1 MRIKNNT
8 LLLIM
13 ILISTLIMGI
23 GYASVNSITGE
34 ITGTVI
40 AESQTGVFITDV
52 IYASDVDAN
61 SKTSEI
67 QNYLGTMM
75 KSRIELSNS
84 NSSSEI
90 TYKVIIYNNSNCEY
104 GFEGVIYGDEFY
116 DNKNITFSITGITK
130 GDIIKPKE
138 EKKITITF
146 KYKDGKISENNILN
160 SYLNFKFT
168 TIYRI
173 AIQNNEPYNV
183 TYNGKEQKWVPIVTD
198 INGKILTE
206 NIDYTVSYNTTNFI
220 DAGEIEV
227 TIIGQNNYV
236 GTITKKYTIEKAPLK
251 VTTSSASKVYD
262 GYPLTDSGI
271 IIDGIVGDD
280 EITANITGS
289 QTEVGASANP
299 CEVEF
304 KSGKDSNYNMEI
316 QWGTLKV
323 VAVAVGGGGNGIT
336 ETNSDVFNVAVTSL
350 GSLITFDGF
359 DADGGY
365 RVGDQIEFEA
375 SIDNTKYNQLLTDI
389 VVQVGYKSK
398 LNGSI
403 TVEAGDDYSING
415 DTVSISLVEPG
426 VKKNIKFSY
435 LVMAGDGGIKGSRK
449 KYYAQMT
456 AIKENLTKIYVYKE
470 TKEVLIEP
478 EPDDG
483 NG

>member
-1 MRIKNNT
+1 MKRNDNGSISLYVLIACTFFIVILMSKYVSFVNKSKAIEEEIKQIQENYGNFEKNESSGNSDRIPIT
-8 LLLIM
+8 
-13 ILISTLIMGI
+13 
-23 GYASVNSITGE
+23 SIT
-34 ITGTVI
+34 I
-40 AESQTGVFITDV
+40 DP
-52 IYASDVDAN
+52 N
-61 SKTSEI
+61 
-67 QNYLGTMM
+67 
-75 KSRIELSNS
+75 
-84 NSSSEI
+84 
-90 TYKVIIYNNSNCEY
+90 
-104 GFEGVIYGDEFY
+104 
-116 DNKNITFSITGITK
+116 
-130 GDIIKPKE
+130 
-138 EKKITITF
+138 EKKIYIGETF
-146 KYKDGKISENNILN
+146 QLNVIKVPQNATEGIQWTSNNDNIVSVSNTGLLTAKN
-160 SYLNFKFT
+160 IGTT
-168 TIYRI
+168 TISAKGMDNSNVLTECIVTVERI
-173 AIQNNEPYNV
+173 SIQTNEPYNV

-403 TVEAGDDYSING
+403 IVEAGDDYSING

>member
-1 MRIKNNT
+1 MKRNDNGSISLYVLIACTFFIVILMSKYVSFVNKSKAIEEEIKQIQENYGNFEKNESSGNSDRIPIT
-8 LLLIM
+8 
-13 ILISTLIMGI
+13 
-23 GYASVNSITGE
+23 SIT
-34 ITGTVI
+34 I
-40 AESQTGVFITDV
+40 DP
-52 IYASDVDAN
+52 N
-61 SKTSEI
+61 
-67 QNYLGTMM
+67 
-75 KSRIELSNS
+75 
-84 NSSSEI
+84 
-90 TYKVIIYNNSNCEY
+90 
-104 GFEGVIYGDEFY
+104 
-116 DNKNITFSITGITK
+116 
-130 GDIIKPKE
+130 
-138 EKKITITF
+138 EKKIYIGETF
-146 KYKDGKISENNILN
+146 QLNVIKVPQNATEGIQWTSNNDNIVSVSNTGLLTAKN
-160 SYLNFKFT
+160 IGTT
-168 TIYRI
+168 TISAKGMDNSNVLTECIVTVERI
-173 AIQNNEPYNV
+173 SIQTNEPYNV

-220 DAGEIEV
+220 DAGDIEV
-227 TIIGQNNYV
+227 TVMGQNNYV
-236 GTITKKYTIEKAPLK
+236 GTISKKYTIEKAPLK

-262 GYPLTDSGI
+262 GYALTDSGI

-359 DADGGY
+359 DVDGGY

>member
-1 MRIKNNT
+1 MKRNDNGSISLYVLIACTFFIVILMSKYVSFVNKSKAIEEEIKQIQENYGNFEKNESSGNSDRIPIT
-8 LLLIM
+8 
-13 ILISTLIMGI
+13 
-23 GYASVNSITGE
+23 SIT
-34 ITGTVI
+34 I
-40 AESQTGVFITDV
+40 DP
-52 IYASDVDAN
+52 N
-61 SKTSEI
+61 
-67 QNYLGTMM
+67 
-75 KSRIELSNS
+75 
-84 NSSSEI
+84 
-90 TYKVIIYNNSNCEY
+90 
-104 GFEGVIYGDEFY
+104 
-116 DNKNITFSITGITK
+116 
-130 GDIIKPKE
+130 
-138 EKKITITF
+138 EKKIYVGETF
-146 KYKDGKISENNILN
+146 QLNVTKVPQNATEGIQWTSNNDNIVSVSNTGLLTAKN
-160 SYLNFKFT
+160 IGTT
-168 TIYRI
+168 TISAKGMDNSNVLTECIVTVERI
-173 AIQNNEPYNV
+173 SIQTNEPYNV

-220 DAGEIEV
+220 DAGDIEV
-227 TIIGQNNYV
+227 TVMGQNNYV
-236 GTITKKYTIEKAPLK
+236 GTISKKYTIEKAPLK

-304 KSGKDSNYNMEI
+304 KSGKYSNYNMEI

-350 GSLITFDGF
+350 GSLITFDVF
-359 DADGGY
+359 DVDGGY

>member
-1 MRIKNNT
+1 MKRNDNGSISLYVLIACTFFIVILMSKYVSFVNKSKAIEEEIKQIQENYGNFEKNESSGNSDRIPIT
-8 LLLIM
+8 
-13 ILISTLIMGI
+13 
-23 GYASVNSITGE
+23 SIT
-34 ITGTVI
+34 I
-40 AESQTGVFITDV
+40 DP
-52 IYASDVDAN
+52 N
-61 SKTSEI
+61 
-67 QNYLGTMM
+67 
-75 KSRIELSNS
+75 
-84 NSSSEI
+84 
-90 TYKVIIYNNSNCEY
+90 
-104 GFEGVIYGDEFY
+104 
-116 DNKNITFSITGITK
+116 
-130 GDIIKPKE
+130 
-138 EKKITITF
+138 EKKIYVGETF
-146 KYKDGKISENNILN
+146 QLNVTKVPQNATEGIQWTSNNDNIVSVSNTGLLTAKN
-160 SYLNFKFT
+160 IGTT
-168 TIYRI
+168 TISAKGMDNSNVLTECIVTVERI
-173 AIQNNEPYNV
+173 SIQTNEPYNV

-280 EITANITGS
+280 EITANVTGS

>member
-1 MRIKNNT
+1 MKRNDNGSISLYVLIACTFFIVILMSKYVSFVNKSKAIEEEIKQIQENYGNFEKNESSGNSDRIPIT
-8 LLLIM
+8 
-13 ILISTLIMGI
+13 
-23 GYASVNSITGE
+23 SIT
-34 ITGTVI
+34 I
-40 AESQTGVFITDV
+40 DP
-52 IYASDVDAN
+52 N
-61 SKTSEI
+61 
-67 QNYLGTMM
+67 
-75 KSRIELSNS
+75 
-84 NSSSEI
+84 
-90 TYKVIIYNNSNCEY
+90 
-104 GFEGVIYGDEFY
+104 
-116 DNKNITFSITGITK
+116 
-130 GDIIKPKE
+130 
-138 EKKITITF
+138 EKKIYVGETF
-146 KYKDGKISENNILN
+146 QLNVTKVPQNATEGIQWTSNNDNIVSVSNTGLLTAKN
-160 SYLNFKFT
+160 IGTT
-168 TIYRI
+168 TISAKGMDNSNVLTECIVTVERI
-173 AIQNNEPYNV
+173 SIQTNEPYNV

-262 GYPLTDSGI
+262 GYALTDSGI

-280 EITANITGS
+280 EITANVTGS

-350 GSLITFDGF
+350 GSLITFDVF
-359 DADGGY
+359 DVDGGY

>member
-1 MRIKNNT
+1 MKRNDNGSISLYVLIACTFFIVILMSKYVSFVNKSKAIEEEIKQIQENYGNFEKNESSGNSDRIPIT
-8 LLLIM
+8 
-13 ILISTLIMGI
+13 
-23 GYASVNSITGE
+23 SIT
-34 ITGTVI
+34 I
-40 AESQTGVFITDV
+40 DP
-52 IYASDVDAN
+52 N
-61 SKTSEI
+61 
-67 QNYLGTMM
+67 
-75 KSRIELSNS
+75 
-84 NSSSEI
+84 
-90 TYKVIIYNNSNCEY
+90 
-104 GFEGVIYGDEFY
+104 
-116 DNKNITFSITGITK
+116 
-130 GDIIKPKE
+130 
-138 EKKITITF
+138 EKKIYIGETF
-146 KYKDGKISENNILN
+146 QLNVIKVPQNATEGIQWTSNNDNIVSVSNTGLLTAKN
-160 SYLNFKFT
+160 IGTT
-168 TIYRI
+168 TISAKGMDNSNVLTECIVTVERI
-173 AIQNNEPYNV
+173 SIQTNEPYNV

-271 IIDGIVGDD
+271 IIDGVVGDD

-336 ETNSDVFNVAVTSL
+336 ETNSDVFNVAVTSH

>member
-1 MRIKNNT
+1 MRRNDNGSIS
-8 LLLIM
+8 LY
-13 ILISTLIMGI
+13 ILIACTFFIVILMSK
-23 GYASVNSITGE
+23 YVSFVNKSKAIEEEIKQIQENYGNFEKNESSGNSDRIPITSIT
-34 ITGTVI
+34 I
-40 AESQTGVFITDV
+40 DP
-52 IYASDVDAN
+52 N
-61 SKTSEI
+61 
-67 QNYLGTMM
+67 
-75 KSRIELSNS
+75 
-84 NSSSEI
+84 
-90 TYKVIIYNNSNCEY
+90 
-104 GFEGVIYGDEFY
+104 
-116 DNKNITFSITGITK
+116 
-130 GDIIKPKE
+130 
-138 EKKITITF
+138 EKKIYVGETF
-146 KYKDGKISENNILN
+146 QLNVTKVPQNATEGIQWTSNNDNIVSVSNTGLLTAKN
-160 SYLNFKFT
+160 IGTT
-168 TIYRI
+168 TISAKGMDNSNVLTECIVTVERI
-173 AIQNNEPYNV
+173 SIQTNEPYNV
-183 TYNGKEQKWVPIVTD
+183 TYNGKEQKWIPIVTD

-220 DAGEIEV
+220 DAGAIEV
-227 TIIGQNNYV
+227 TVMGQNNYV
-236 GTITKKYTIEKAPLK
+236 GTISKKYTIEKAPLK

-304 KSGKDSNYNMEI
+304 KSGKYSNYNMEI

-336 ETNSDVFNVAVTSL
+336 ETNSDVFNVAVTSP
-350 GSLITFDGF
+350 GSIITFDGF

-398 LNGSI
+398 LNGDI
-403 TVEAGDDYSING
+403 TVDAGDDYSING

-478 EPDDG
+478 EPDG

>member
-1 MRIKNNT
+1 MKRNDNGSISLYVLIACTFFIVILMSKYVSFVNKSKAIEEEIKQIQENYGNFEKNESSGNSDRIPIT
-8 LLLIM
+8 S
-13 ILISTLIMGI
+13 ISIDP
-23 GYASVNSITGE
+23 N
-34 ITGTVI
+34 
-40 AESQTGVFITDV
+40 
-52 IYASDVDAN
+52 
-61 SKTSEI
+61 
-67 QNYLGTMM
+67 
-75 KSRIELSNS
+75 
-84 NSSSEI
+84 
-90 TYKVIIYNNSNCEY
+90 
-104 GFEGVIYGDEFY
+104 
-116 DNKNITFSITGITK
+116 
-130 GDIIKPKE
+130 
-138 EKKITITF
+138 EKKIYFGETF
-146 KYKDGKISENNILN
+146 QLNVIKVPQNATEGIQWTSNNDNIVSVSNTGLLTAKN
-160 SYLNFKFT
+160 IGTT
-168 TIYRI
+168 TISAKGMDNSNVLTECIVTVERI
-173 AIQNNEPYNV
+173 SIQTNEPYNV

-262 GYPLTDSGI
+262 GYALTDSGI

-304 KSGKDSNYNMEI
+304 KSGKYSNYNMEI

>member
-1 MRIKNNT
+1 MKRNDNGSISLYVLIACTFFIVILMSKYVSFVNKSKAIEEEIKQIQENYGNFEKNESSGNSDRIPIT
-8 LLLIM
+8 
-13 ILISTLIMGI
+13 
-23 GYASVNSITGE
+23 SIT
-34 ITGTVI
+34 I
-40 AESQTGVFITDV
+40 DP
-52 IYASDVDAN
+52 N
-61 SKTSEI
+61 
-67 QNYLGTMM
+67 
-75 KSRIELSNS
+75 
-84 NSSSEI
+84 
-90 TYKVIIYNNSNCEY
+90 
-104 GFEGVIYGDEFY
+104 
-116 DNKNITFSITGITK
+116 
-130 GDIIKPKE
+130 
-138 EKKITITF
+138 EKKIYIGETF
-146 KYKDGKISENNILN
+146 QLNVIKVPQNATEGIQWTSNNDNIVSVSNTGLLTAKN
-160 SYLNFKFT
+160 IGTT
-168 TIYRI
+168 TISAKGMDNSNVLTECIVTVERI
-173 AIQNNEPYNV
+173 SIQTNEPYNV

-220 DAGEIEV
+220 DAGDIEV
-227 TIIGQNNYV
+227 TVMGQNNYV
-236 GTITKKYTIEKAPLK
+236 GTISKKYTIEKAPLK

-304 KSGKDSNYNMEI
+304 KSGKYSNYNMEI

-336 ETNSDVFNVAVTSL
+336 ETNSDVFNVAVTSH

-389 VVQVGYKSK
+389 VVKVGYKSK

-403 TVEAGDDYSING
+403 IVEARDNYSING

-426 VKKNIKFSY
+426 VKKNIKFFY

>member
-1 MRIKNNT
+1 MKRNDNGSISLYVLIACTFFIVILMSKYVSFVNKSKAIEEEIKQIQENYGNFEKNESSGNSDRIPIT
-8 LLLIM
+8 
-13 ILISTLIMGI
+13 
-23 GYASVNSITGE
+23 SIT
-34 ITGTVI
+34 I
-40 AESQTGVFITDV
+40 DP
-52 IYASDVDAN
+52 N
-61 SKTSEI
+61 
-67 QNYLGTMM
+67 
-75 KSRIELSNS
+75 
-84 NSSSEI
+84 
-90 TYKVIIYNNSNCEY
+90 
-104 GFEGVIYGDEFY
+104 
-116 DNKNITFSITGITK
+116 
-130 GDIIKPKE
+130 
-138 EKKITITF
+138 EKKIYIGETF
-146 KYKDGKISENNILN
+146 QLNVIKVPQNATEGIQWTSNNDNIVSVSNTGLLTAKN
-160 SYLNFKFT
+160 IGTT
-168 TIYRI
+168 TISAKGMDNSNVLTECIVTVERI
-173 AIQNNEPYNV
+173 SIQTNEPYNV

-220 DAGEIEV
+220 DAGDVEV
-227 TIIGQNNYV
+227 TVMGQNNYV
-236 GTITKKYTIEKAPLK
+236 GTISKKYTIEKAPLK

-304 KSGKDSNYNMEI
+304 KSGKYSNYNMEI

>member
-1 MRIKNNT
+1 MKRNDNGSISLYVLIACTFFIVILMSKYVSFVNKSKAIEEEIKQIQENYGNFEKNESSGNSDRIPIT
-8 LLLIM
+8 
-13 ILISTLIMGI
+13 
-23 GYASVNSITGE
+23 SIT
-34 ITGTVI
+34 I
-40 AESQTGVFITDV
+40 DP
-52 IYASDVDAN
+52 N
-61 SKTSEI
+61 
-67 QNYLGTMM
+67 
-75 KSRIELSNS
+75 
-84 NSSSEI
+84 
-90 TYKVIIYNNSNCEY
+90 
-104 GFEGVIYGDEFY
+104 
-116 DNKNITFSITGITK
+116 
-130 GDIIKPKE
+130 
-138 EKKITITF
+138 EKKIYVGETF
-146 KYKDGKISENNILN
+146 QLNVTKVPQNATEGIQWTSNNDNIVSVSNTGLLTAKN
-160 SYLNFKFT
+160 IGTT
-168 TIYRI
+168 TISAKGMDNSNVLTECIVTVERI
-173 AIQNNEPYNV
+173 SIQTNEPYNV

-220 DAGEIEV
+220 DAGDIEV
-227 TIIGQNNYV
+227 TVMGQNNYV
-236 GTITKKYTIEKAPLK
+236 GTISKKYTIEKAPLK

-262 GYPLTDSGI
+262 GYALTDSGI

-359 DADGGY
+359 DVDGGY

>member
-1 MRIKNNT
+1 MKRNDNGSISLYVLIACTFFIVILMSKYVSFVNKSKAIEEEIKQIQENYGNFEKNESSGNSDRIPIT
-8 LLLIM
+8 
-13 ILISTLIMGI
+13 
-23 GYASVNSITGE
+23 SITIDPNEMKIYVGE
-34 ITGTVI
+34 TFQLNVTKVPQNATEGIQWTSNNDNIVSVSNTGLLTAKNI
-40 AESQTGVFITDV
+40 
-52 IYASDVDAN
+52 
-61 SKTSEI
+61 
-67 QNYLGTMM
+67 GTTTISAKGMD
-75 KSRIELSNS
+75 NS
-84 NSSSEI
+84 NVLTECI
-90 TYKVIIYNNSNCEY
+90 VTVERI
-104 GFEGVIYGDEFY
+104 
-116 DNKNITFSITGITK
+116 SIQT
-130 GDIIKPKE
+130 
-138 EKKITITF
+138 
-146 KYKDGKISENNILN
+146 
-160 SYLNFKFT
+160 
-168 TIYRI
+168 
-173 AIQNNEPYNV
+173 NEPYNV

-262 GYPLTDSGI
+262 GYALTDSGI

-280 EITANITGS
+280 EITANVTGS

-304 KSGKDSNYNMEI
+304 KSGKYSNYNMEI

-359 DADGGY
+359 DVDGGY

>member
-1 MRIKNNT
+1 MKRNDNGSISLYVLIACTFFIVILMSKYVSFVNKSKAIEEEIKQIQENYGNFEKNESSGNSDRIPIT
-8 LLLIM
+8 
-13 ILISTLIMGI
+13 
-23 GYASVNSITGE
+23 SIT
-34 ITGTVI
+34 I
-40 AESQTGVFITDV
+40 DP
-52 IYASDVDAN
+52 N
-61 SKTSEI
+61 
-67 QNYLGTMM
+67 
-75 KSRIELSNS
+75 
-84 NSSSEI
+84 
-90 TYKVIIYNNSNCEY
+90 
-104 GFEGVIYGDEFY
+104 
-116 DNKNITFSITGITK
+116 
-130 GDIIKPKE
+130 
-138 EKKITITF
+138 EKKIYVGETF
-146 KYKDGKISENNILN
+146 QLNVTKVPQNATEGIQWTSNNDNIVSVSNTGLLTAKN
-160 SYLNFKFT
+160 IGTT
-168 TIYRI
+168 TISAKGMDNSNVLTECIVTVERI
-173 AIQNNEPYNV
+173 SIQTNEPYNV

-262 GYPLTDSGI
+262 GYALTDSGI

-280 EITANITGS
+280 EITANVTGS

-304 KSGKDSNYNMEI
+304 KSGKYSNYNMEI

-336 ETNSDVFNVAVTSL
+336 ETNSDVFNVAVTSH

-359 DADGGY
+359 DVDGGY

-375 SIDNTKYNQLLTDI
+375 SIDNTKYNQLLKDI

-403 TVEAGDDYSING
+403 IVEARDNYSING

>member
-1 MRIKNNT
+1 MKRNDNGSISLYVLIACTFFIVILMSKYVSFVNKSKAIEEEIKQIQENYGNFEKNESSGNSDRIPIT
-8 LLLIM
+8 
-13 ILISTLIMGI
+13 
-23 GYASVNSITGE
+23 SIT
-34 ITGTVI
+34 I
-40 AESQTGVFITDV
+40 DP
-52 IYASDVDAN
+52 N
-61 SKTSEI
+61 
-67 QNYLGTMM
+67 
-75 KSRIELSNS
+75 
-84 NSSSEI
+84 
-90 TYKVIIYNNSNCEY
+90 
-104 GFEGVIYGDEFY
+104 
-116 DNKNITFSITGITK
+116 
-130 GDIIKPKE
+130 
-138 EKKITITF
+138 EKKIYVGETF
-146 KYKDGKISENNILN
+146 QLNVTKVPQNATEGIQWTSNNDNIVSVSNTGLLTAKN
-160 SYLNFKFT
+160 IGTT
-168 TIYRI
+168 TISAKGMDNSNVLTECIVTVERI
-173 AIQNNEPYNV
+173 SIQTNEPYNV

-262 GYPLTDSGI
+262 GYALTDSGI

-280 EITANITGS
+280 EITANVTGS

-304 KSGKDSNYNMEI
+304 KSGKYSNYNMEI

>member
-1 MRIKNNT
+1 MKRNDNGSISLYVLIACTFFIVILMSKYVSFVNKSKAIEEEIKQIQENYGNFEKNESSGNSDRIPIT
-8 LLLIM
+8 
-13 ILISTLIMGI
+13 
-23 GYASVNSITGE
+23 SIT
-34 ITGTVI
+34 I
-40 AESQTGVFITDV
+40 DP
-52 IYASDVDAN
+52 N
-61 SKTSEI
+61 
-67 QNYLGTMM
+67 
-75 KSRIELSNS
+75 
-84 NSSSEI
+84 
-90 TYKVIIYNNSNCEY
+90 
-104 GFEGVIYGDEFY
+104 
-116 DNKNITFSITGITK
+116 
-130 GDIIKPKE
+130 
-138 EKKITITF
+138 EKKIYIGETF
-146 KYKDGKISENNILN
+146 QLNVIKVPQNATEGIQWTSNNDNIVSVSNTGLLTAKN
-160 SYLNFKFT
+160 IGTT
-168 TIYRI
+168 TISAKGMDNSNVLTECIVTVERI
-173 AIQNNEPYNV
+173 SIQTNEPYNV

-262 GYPLTDSGI
+262 GYALTDSGI

-304 KSGKDSNYNMEI
+304 KSGKYSNYNMEI

-359 DADGGY
+359 DVDGGY

>member
-1 MRIKNNT
+1 MKRNDNGSISLYVLIACTFFIVILMSKYVSFVNKSKAIEEEIKQIQENYGNFEKNESSGNSDRIPIT
-8 LLLIM
+8 
-13 ILISTLIMGI
+13 
-23 GYASVNSITGE
+23 SIT
-34 ITGTVI
+34 I
-40 AESQTGVFITDV
+40 DP
-52 IYASDVDAN
+52 N
-61 SKTSEI
+61 
-67 QNYLGTMM
+67 
-75 KSRIELSNS
+75 
-84 NSSSEI
+84 
-90 TYKVIIYNNSNCEY
+90 
-104 GFEGVIYGDEFY
+104 
-116 DNKNITFSITGITK
+116 
-130 GDIIKPKE
+130 
-138 EKKITITF
+138 EKKIYIGETF
-146 KYKDGKISENNILN
+146 QLNVIKVPQNATEGIQWTSNNDNIVSVSNTGLLTAKN
-160 SYLNFKFT
+160 IGTT
-168 TIYRI
+168 TISAKGMDNSNVLTECIVTVERI
-173 AIQNNEPYNV
+173 SIQTNEPYNV

-220 DAGEIEV
+220 DAGDIEV
-227 TIIGQNNYV
+227 TVMGQNNYV
-236 GTITKKYTIEKAPLK
+236 GTISKKYTIEKAPLK

-262 GYPLTDSGI
+262 GYALTDSGI

-280 EITANITGS
+280 EITANVTGS

-304 KSGKDSNYNMEI
+304 KSGKYSNYNMEI

>member
-1 MRIKNNT
+1 MKRNDNGSISLYVLIACTFFIVILMSKYVSFVNKSKAIEEEIKQIQENYGNFEKNESSGNSDRIPIT
-8 LLLIM
+8 
-13 ILISTLIMGI
+13 
-23 GYASVNSITGE
+23 SIT
-34 ITGTVI
+34 I
-40 AESQTGVFITDV
+40 DP
-52 IYASDVDAN
+52 N
-61 SKTSEI
+61 
-67 QNYLGTMM
+67 
-75 KSRIELSNS
+75 
-84 NSSSEI
+84 
-90 TYKVIIYNNSNCEY
+90 
-104 GFEGVIYGDEFY
+104 
-116 DNKNITFSITGITK
+116 
-130 GDIIKPKE
+130 
-138 EKKITITF
+138 EKKIYIGETF
-146 KYKDGKISENNILN
+146 QLNVIKVPQNATEGIQWTSNNDNIVSVSNTGLLTAKN
-160 SYLNFKFT
+160 IGTT
-168 TIYRI
+168 TISAKGMDNSNVLTECIVTVERI
-173 AIQNNEPYNV
+173 SIQTNEPYNV

-220 DAGEIEV
+220 DAGDIEV
-227 TIIGQNNYV
+227 TVMGQNNYV
-236 GTITKKYTIEKAPLK
+236 GTISKKYTIEKAPLK

-304 KSGKDSNYNMEI
+304 KSGKYSNYNMEI

-359 DADGGY
+359 DVDGGY

>member
-1 MRIKNNT
+1 MKRNDNGSISLYVLIACTFFIVILMSKYVSFVNKSKAIEEEIKQIQENYGNFEKNESSGNSDRIPIT
-8 LLLIM
+8 
-13 ILISTLIMGI
+13 
-23 GYASVNSITGE
+23 SIT
-34 ITGTVI
+34 I
-40 AESQTGVFITDV
+40 DP
-52 IYASDVDAN
+52 N
-61 SKTSEI
+61 
-67 QNYLGTMM
+67 
-75 KSRIELSNS
+75 
-84 NSSSEI
+84 
-90 TYKVIIYNNSNCEY
+90 
-104 GFEGVIYGDEFY
+104 
-116 DNKNITFSITGITK
+116 
-130 GDIIKPKE
+130 
-138 EKKITITF
+138 EKKIYVGETF
-146 KYKDGKISENNILN
+146 QLNVTKVPQNATEGIQWTSNNDNIVSVSNTGLLTAKN
-160 SYLNFKFT
+160 IGTT
-168 TIYRI
+168 TISAKGIDNSNVLTECIVTVERI
-173 AIQNNEPYNV
+173 SIQTNEPYNV

-220 DAGEIEV
+220 DAGDIEV
-227 TIIGQNNYV
+227 TVMGQNNYV
-236 GTITKKYTIEKAPLK
+236 GTISKKYTIEKAPLK

-304 KSGKDSNYNMEI
+304 KSGKYSNYNMEI

-336 ETNSDVFNVAVTSL
+336 ETNSDVFNVAVTSTPGGGSYSL
-350 GSLITFDGF
+350 GEIIS
-359 DADGGY
+359 
-365 RVGDQIEFEA
+365 FEA

-398 LNGSI
+398 LNGNI
-403 TVEAGDDYSING
+403 TVVEAGDDYSING

-435 LVMAGDGGIKGSRK
+435 SVVADDVGIKGSRK

-470 TKEVLIEP
+470 TKEVLI
-478 EPDDG
+478 
-483 NG
+483 

>member
-1 MRIKNNT
+1 MKRNDNGSISLYVLIACTFFIVILMSKYVSFVNKSKAIEEEIKQIQENYGNFEKNESSGNSDRIPIT
-8 LLLIM
+8 
-13 ILISTLIMGI
+13 
-23 GYASVNSITGE
+23 SIT
-34 ITGTVI
+34 I
-40 AESQTGVFITDV
+40 DP
-52 IYASDVDAN
+52 N
-61 SKTSEI
+61 
-67 QNYLGTMM
+67 
-75 KSRIELSNS
+75 
-84 NSSSEI
+84 
-90 TYKVIIYNNSNCEY
+90 
-104 GFEGVIYGDEFY
+104 
-116 DNKNITFSITGITK
+116 
-130 GDIIKPKE
+130 
-138 EKKITITF
+138 EKKIYVGETF
-146 KYKDGKISENNILN
+146 QLNVTKVPQNATEGIQWTSNNDNIVSVSNTGLLTAKN
-160 SYLNFKFT
+160 IGTT
-168 TIYRI
+168 TISAKGMDNSNVLTECIVTVERI
-173 AIQNNEPYNV
+173 SIQTNEPYNV

-262 GYPLTDSGI
+262 GYALTDSGI

-280 EITANITGS
+280 EITANVTGS

-359 DADGGY
+359 DVDGGY

>member
-1 MRIKNNT
+1 MKRNDNGSISLYVLIACTFFIVILMSKYVSFVNKSKAIEEEIKQIQENYGNFEKNESSGNSDRIPIT
-8 LLLIM
+8 
-13 ILISTLIMGI
+13 
-23 GYASVNSITGE
+23 SIT
-34 ITGTVI
+34 I
-40 AESQTGVFITDV
+40 DP
-52 IYASDVDAN
+52 N
-61 SKTSEI
+61 
-67 QNYLGTMM
+67 
-75 KSRIELSNS
+75 
-84 NSSSEI
+84 
-90 TYKVIIYNNSNCEY
+90 
-104 GFEGVIYGDEFY
+104 
-116 DNKNITFSITGITK
+116 
-130 GDIIKPKE
+130 
-138 EKKITITF
+138 EKKIYVGETF
-146 KYKDGKISENNILN
+146 QLNVTKVPQNATEGIQWTSNNDNIVSVSNTGLLTAKN
-160 SYLNFKFT
+160 IGTT
-168 TIYRI
+168 TISAKGMDNSNVLTECIVTVERI
-173 AIQNNEPYNV
+173 SIQTNEPYNV

-262 GYPLTDSGI
+262 GYALTDSGI

-304 KSGKDSNYNMEI
+304 KSGKYSNYNMEI

-350 GSLITFDGF
+350 GSLITFDVF
-359 DADGGY
+359 DVDGGY

>member
-1 MRIKNNT
+1 MKRNDNGSISLYVLIACTFFIVILMSKYVSFVNKSKAIEEEIKQIQENYGNFEKNESSGNSDRIPIT
-8 LLLIM
+8 
-13 ILISTLIMGI
+13 
-23 GYASVNSITGE
+23 SIT
-34 ITGTVI
+34 I
-40 AESQTGVFITDV
+40 DP
-52 IYASDVDAN
+52 N
-61 SKTSEI
+61 
-67 QNYLGTMM
+67 
-75 KSRIELSNS
+75 
-84 NSSSEI
+84 
-90 TYKVIIYNNSNCEY
+90 
-104 GFEGVIYGDEFY
+104 
-116 DNKNITFSITGITK
+116 
-130 GDIIKPKE
+130 
-138 EKKITITF
+138 EKKIYVGETF
-146 KYKDGKISENNILN
+146 QLNVTKVPQNATEGIQWTSNNDNIVSVSNTGLLTAKN
-160 SYLNFKFT
+160 IGTT
-168 TIYRI
+168 TISAKGMDNSNVLTECIVTVERI
-173 AIQNNEPYNV
+173 SIQTNEPYNV

-304 KSGKDSNYNMEI
+304 KSGKYSNYNMEI

>member
-1 MRIKNNT
+1 MKRNDNGSISLYVLIACTFFIVILMSKYVSFVNKSKAIEEEIKQIQENYGNFEKNESSGNSDRIPIT
-8 LLLIM
+8 
-13 ILISTLIMGI
+13 
-23 GYASVNSITGE
+23 SIT
-34 ITGTVI
+34 I
-40 AESQTGVFITDV
+40 DP
-52 IYASDVDAN
+52 N
-61 SKTSEI
+61 
-67 QNYLGTMM
+67 
-75 KSRIELSNS
+75 
-84 NSSSEI
+84 
-90 TYKVIIYNNSNCEY
+90 
-104 GFEGVIYGDEFY
+104 
-116 DNKNITFSITGITK
+116 
-130 GDIIKPKE
+130 
-138 EKKITITF
+138 EKKIYIGETF
-146 KYKDGKISENNILN
+146 QLNVIKVPQNATEGIQWTSNNDNIVSVSNTGLLTAKN
-160 SYLNFKFT
+160 IGTT
-168 TIYRI
+168 TISAKGMDNSNVLTECIVTVERI
-173 AIQNNEPYNV
+173 SIQTNEPYNV

-304 KSGKDSNYNMEI
+304 KSGKYSNYNMEI

-323 VAVAVGGGGNGIT
+323 VAVAVGGGGNDIT
-336 ETNSDVFNVAVTSL
+336 ETNSDVFNVAVTSH

-359 DADGGY
+359 DVDGGY

>member
-1 MRIKNNT
+1 MKRNDNGSISLYVLIACTFFIVILMSKYVSFVNKSKAIEEEIKQIQENYGNFEKNESSGNSDRIPIT
-8 LLLIM
+8 
-13 ILISTLIMGI
+13 
-23 GYASVNSITGE
+23 SIT
-34 ITGTVI
+34 I
-40 AESQTGVFITDV
+40 DP
-52 IYASDVDAN
+52 N
-61 SKTSEI
+61 
-67 QNYLGTMM
+67 
-75 KSRIELSNS
+75 
-84 NSSSEI
+84 
-90 TYKVIIYNNSNCEY
+90 
-104 GFEGVIYGDEFY
+104 
-116 DNKNITFSITGITK
+116 
-130 GDIIKPKE
+130 
-138 EKKITITF
+138 EKKIYVGETF
-146 KYKDGKISENNILN
+146 QLNVTKVPQNATEGIQWTSNNDNIVSVSNTGLLTAKN
-160 SYLNFKFT
+160 IGTT
-168 TIYRI
+168 TISAKGMDNSNVLTECIVTVERI
-173 AIQNNEPYNV
+173 SIQTNEPYNV

-220 DAGEIEV
+220 DAGDIEV
-227 TIIGQNNYV
+227 TVMGQNNYV

-304 KSGKDSNYNMEI
+304 KSGKYSNYNMEI

-359 DADGGY
+359 DVDGGY

>member
-1 MRIKNNT
+1 MKRNDNGSISLYVLIACTFFIVILMSKYVSFVNKSKAIEEEIKQIQENYGNFEKNESSGNSDRIPIT
-8 LLLIM
+8 
-13 ILISTLIMGI
+13 
-23 GYASVNSITGE
+23 SIT
-34 ITGTVI
+34 I
-40 AESQTGVFITDV
+40 DP
-52 IYASDVDAN
+52 N
-61 SKTSEI
+61 
-67 QNYLGTMM
+67 
-75 KSRIELSNS
+75 
-84 NSSSEI
+84 
-90 TYKVIIYNNSNCEY
+90 
-104 GFEGVIYGDEFY
+104 
-116 DNKNITFSITGITK
+116 
-130 GDIIKPKE
+130 
-138 EKKITITF
+138 EKKIYIGETF
-146 KYKDGKISENNILN
+146 QLNVIKVPQNATEGIQWTSNNDNIVSVSNTGLLTAKN
-160 SYLNFKFT
+160 IGTT
-168 TIYRI
+168 TISAKGMDNSNVLTECIVTVERI
-173 AIQNNEPYNV
+173 SIQTNEPYNV

-206 NIDYTVSYNTTNFI
+206 NIDYTVSYNKTNFI

-304 KSGKDSNYNMEI
+304 KSGKYSNYNMEI

>member
-1 MRIKNNT
+1 MKRNDNGSISLYVLIACTFFIVILMSKYVSFVNKSKAIEEEIKQIQENYGNFEKNESSGNSDRIPIT
-8 LLLIM
+8 
-13 ILISTLIMGI
+13 
-23 GYASVNSITGE
+23 SIT
-34 ITGTVI
+34 I
-40 AESQTGVFITDV
+40 DP
-52 IYASDVDAN
+52 N
-61 SKTSEI
+61 
-67 QNYLGTMM
+67 
-75 KSRIELSNS
+75 
-84 NSSSEI
+84 
-90 TYKVIIYNNSNCEY
+90 
-104 GFEGVIYGDEFY
+104 
-116 DNKNITFSITGITK
+116 
-130 GDIIKPKE
+130 
-138 EKKITITF
+138 EKKIYIGETF
-146 KYKDGKISENNILN
+146 QLNVIKVPQNATEGIQWTSNNDNIVSVSNTGLLTAKN
-160 SYLNFKFT
+160 IGTT
-168 TIYRI
+168 TISAKGMDNSNVLTECIVTVERI
-173 AIQNNEPYNV
+173 SIQTNEPYNV

-220 DAGEIEV
+220 DAGDIEV
-227 TIIGQNNYV
+227 TVMGQNNYV
-236 GTITKKYTIEKAPLK
+236 GTISKKYTIEKAPLK

-262 GYPLTDSGI
+262 GYALTDSGI

-280 EITANITGS
+280 EITANVTGS

-403 TVEAGDDYSING
+403 IVEAGDDYSING

>member
-1 MRIKNNT
+1 MKRNDHGSISLYVLIACTFFIVILMSKYVSFVNKSKAIEEEIKQIQENYGNFEKNESSGNSDRIPIT
-8 LLLIM
+8 
-13 ILISTLIMGI
+13 
-23 GYASVNSITGE
+23 SIT
-34 ITGTVI
+34 I
-40 AESQTGVFITDV
+40 DP
-52 IYASDVDAN
+52 N
-61 SKTSEI
+61 
-67 QNYLGTMM
+67 
-75 KSRIELSNS
+75 
-84 NSSSEI
+84 
-90 TYKVIIYNNSNCEY
+90 
-104 GFEGVIYGDEFY
+104 
-116 DNKNITFSITGITK
+116 
-130 GDIIKPKE
+130 
-138 EKKITITF
+138 EKKIYIGETF
-146 KYKDGKISENNILN
+146 QLNVIKVPQNATEGIQWTSNNDNIVSVSNTGLLTAKN
-160 SYLNFKFT
+160 IGTT
-168 TIYRI
+168 TISAKGMDNSNVLTECIVTVERI
-173 AIQNNEPYNV
+173 SIQTNEPYNV

-262 GYPLTDSGI
+262 GYALTDSGI

-280 EITANITGS
+280 EITANVTGS

-304 KSGKDSNYNMEI
+304 KSGKYSNYNMEI

-403 TVEAGDDYSING
+403 IVEAGDDYSING

>member
-1 MRIKNNT
+1 MKRNDNGSISLYVLIACTFFIVILMSKYVSFVNKSKAIEEEIKQIQENYGNFEKNESSGNSDRIPIT
-8 LLLIM
+8 
-13 ILISTLIMGI
+13 
-23 GYASVNSITGE
+23 SIT
-34 ITGTVI
+34 I
-40 AESQTGVFITDV
+40 DP
-52 IYASDVDAN
+52 N
-61 SKTSEI
+61 
-67 QNYLGTMM
+67 
-75 KSRIELSNS
+75 
-84 NSSSEI
+84 
-90 TYKVIIYNNSNCEY
+90 
-104 GFEGVIYGDEFY
+104 
-116 DNKNITFSITGITK
+116 
-130 GDIIKPKE
+130 
-138 EKKITITF
+138 EKKIYVGETF
-146 KYKDGKISENNILN
+146 QLNVTKVPQNATEGIQWTSNNDNIVSVSNTGLLTAKN
-160 SYLNFKFT
+160 IGTT
-168 TIYRI
+168 TISAKGMDNSNVLTECIVTVERI
-173 AIQNNEPYNV
+173 SIQTNEPYNV

-220 DAGEIEV
+220 DAGDIEV
-227 TIIGQNNYV
+227 TVMGQNNYV
-236 GTITKKYTIEKAPLK
+236 GTISKKYTIEKAPLK

-280 EITANITGS
+280 EITANVTGS

-359 DADGGY
+359 DVDGGY

-375 SIDNTKYNQLLTDI
+375 RIHKTKYNQLLTDI

>member
-1 MRIKNNT
+1 MKRNDNGSISLYVLIACTFFIVILMSKYVSFVNKSKAIEEEIKQIQENYGNFEKNESSGNSDRIPIT
-8 LLLIM
+8 
-13 ILISTLIMGI
+13 
-23 GYASVNSITGE
+23 SIT
-34 ITGTVI
+34 I
-40 AESQTGVFITDV
+40 DP
-52 IYASDVDAN
+52 N
-61 SKTSEI
+61 
-67 QNYLGTMM
+67 
-75 KSRIELSNS
+75 
-84 NSSSEI
+84 
-90 TYKVIIYNNSNCEY
+90 
-104 GFEGVIYGDEFY
+104 
-116 DNKNITFSITGITK
+116 
-130 GDIIKPKE
+130 
-138 EKKITITF
+138 EKKIYVGETF
-146 KYKDGKISENNILN
+146 QLNVTKVPQNATEGIQWTSNNDNIVSVSNTVLLTAKN
-160 SYLNFKFT
+160 IGTT
-168 TIYRI
+168 TISAKGMDNSNVLTECIVTVERI
-173 AIQNNEPYNV
+173 SIQTNEPYNV

-220 DAGEIEV
+220 DAGDIEV
-227 TIIGQNNYV
+227 TVMGQNNYV
-236 GTITKKYTIEKAPLK
+236 GTISKKYTIEKAPLK

-262 GYPLTDSGI
+262 GYALTDSGI

-280 EITANITGS
+280 EITANVTGS

>member
-1 MRIKNNT
+1 MKRNDNGSISLYVLIACTFFIVILMSKYVSFVNKSKAIEEEIKQIQENYGNFEKNESSGNSDRIPIT
-8 LLLIM
+8 
-13 ILISTLIMGI
+13 
-23 GYASVNSITGE
+23 SIT
-34 ITGTVI
+34 I
-40 AESQTGVFITDV
+40 DP
-52 IYASDVDAN
+52 N
-61 SKTSEI
+61 
-67 QNYLGTMM
+67 
-75 KSRIELSNS
+75 
-84 NSSSEI
+84 
-90 TYKVIIYNNSNCEY
+90 
-104 GFEGVIYGDEFY
+104 
-116 DNKNITFSITGITK
+116 
-130 GDIIKPKE
+130 
-138 EKKITITF
+138 EKKIYVGETF
-146 KYKDGKISENNILN
+146 QLNVTKVPQNATEGIQWTSNNDNIVSVSNTGLLTAKN
-160 SYLNFKFT
+160 IGTT
-168 TIYRI
+168 TISAKGMDNSNVLTECIVTVERI
-173 AIQNNEPYNV
+173 SIQTNEPYNV

-220 DAGEIEV
+220 DAGDIEV
-227 TIIGQNNYV
+227 TVMGQNNYV
-236 GTITKKYTIEKAPLK
+236 GTISKKYTIEKAPLK

-304 KSGKDSNYNMEI
+304 KSGKYSNYNMEI

-359 DADGGY
+359 DVDGGY

>member
-1 MRIKNNT
+1 MKRNDNGSISLYVLIACTFFIVILMSKYVSFVNKSKAIEEEIKQIQENYGNFEKNESSGNSDRIPIT
-8 LLLIM
+8 
-13 ILISTLIMGI
+13 
-23 GYASVNSITGE
+23 SIT
-34 ITGTVI
+34 I
-40 AESQTGVFITDV
+40 DP
-52 IYASDVDAN
+52 N
-61 SKTSEI
+61 
-67 QNYLGTMM
+67 
-75 KSRIELSNS
+75 
-84 NSSSEI
+84 
-90 TYKVIIYNNSNCEY
+90 
-104 GFEGVIYGDEFY
+104 
-116 DNKNITFSITGITK
+116 
-130 GDIIKPKE
+130 
-138 EKKITITF
+138 EKKIYVGETF
-146 KYKDGKISENNILN
+146 QLNVTKVPQNATEGIQWTSNNDNIVSVSNTGLLTAKN
-160 SYLNFKFT
+160 IGTT
-168 TIYRI
+168 TISAKGMDNSNVLTECIVTVERI
-173 AIQNNEPYNV
+173 SIQTNEPYNV

-262 GYPLTDSGI
+262 GYALTDSGI

-280 EITANITGS
+280 EITANVTGS

-359 DADGGY
+359 DVDGGY

-403 TVEAGDDYSING
+403 IVEAGDDYSING

>member
-1 MRIKNNT
+1 MKRNDNGSISLYVLIACTFFIVILMSKYVSFVNKSKAIEEEIKQIQENYGNFEKNESSGNSDRIPIT
-8 LLLIM
+8 
-13 ILISTLIMGI
+13 
-23 GYASVNSITGE
+23 SIT
-34 ITGTVI
+34 I
-40 AESQTGVFITDV
+40 DP
-52 IYASDVDAN
+52 N
-61 SKTSEI
+61 
-67 QNYLGTMM
+67 
-75 KSRIELSNS
+75 
-84 NSSSEI
+84 
-90 TYKVIIYNNSNCEY
+90 
-104 GFEGVIYGDEFY
+104 
-116 DNKNITFSITGITK
+116 
-130 GDIIKPKE
+130 
-138 EKKITITF
+138 EKKIYIGETF
-146 KYKDGKISENNILN
+146 QLNVIKVPQNATEGIQWTSNNDNIVSVSNTGLLTAKN
-160 SYLNFKFT
+160 IGTT
-168 TIYRI
+168 TISAKGMDNSNVLTECIVTVERI
-173 AIQNNEPYNV
+173 SIQTNEPYNV

-236 GTITKKYTIEKAPLK
+236 GTINKKYTIEKAPLK

-262 GYPLTDSGI
+262 GYALTDSGI

-280 EITANITGS
+280 EITANVTGS

-323 VAVAVGGGGNGIT
+323 VAVGGGGNGIT
-336 ETNSDVFNVAVTSL
+336 ETNSDVFNVAVTSH

-375 SIDNTKYNQLLTDI
+375 SIDNTKYNQLLKDI

-403 TVEAGDDYSING
+403 IVEARDNYSING

>member
-1 MRIKNNT
+1 MKRNDNGSISLYVLIACTFFIVILMSKYVSFVNKSKAIEEEIKQIQENYGNFEKNESSGNSDRIPIT
-8 LLLIM
+8 
-13 ILISTLIMGI
+13 
-23 GYASVNSITGE
+23 SIT
-34 ITGTVI
+34 I
-40 AESQTGVFITDV
+40 DP
-52 IYASDVDAN
+52 N
-61 SKTSEI
+61 
-67 QNYLGTMM
+67 
-75 KSRIELSNS
+75 
-84 NSSSEI
+84 
-90 TYKVIIYNNSNCEY
+90 
-104 GFEGVIYGDEFY
+104 
-116 DNKNITFSITGITK
+116 
-130 GDIIKPKE
+130 
-138 EKKITITF
+138 EKKIYIGETF
-146 KYKDGKISENNILN
+146 QLNVIKVPQNATEGIQWTSNNDNIVSVSNTGLLTAKN
-160 SYLNFKFT
+160 IGTT
-168 TIYRI
+168 TISAKGMDNSNVLTECIVTVERI
-173 AIQNNEPYNV
+173 SIQTNEPYNV

-220 DAGEIEV
+220 DAGDIEV
-227 TIIGQNNYV
+227 TVMGQNNYV
-236 GTITKKYTIEKAPLK
+236 GTISKKYTIEKAPLK

-304 KSGKDSNYNMEI
+304 KSGKYSNYNMEI

-403 TVEAGDDYSING
+403 IVEAGDDYSING

>member
-1 MRIKNNT
+1 MKRNDNGSISLYVLIACTFFIVILMSKYVSFVNKSKAIEEEIKQIQENYGNFEKNESSGNSDRIPIT
-8 LLLIM
+8 
-13 ILISTLIMGI
+13 
-23 GYASVNSITGE
+23 SIT
-34 ITGTVI
+34 I
-40 AESQTGVFITDV
+40 DP
-52 IYASDVDAN
+52 N
-61 SKTSEI
+61 
-67 QNYLGTMM
+67 
-75 KSRIELSNS
+75 
-84 NSSSEI
+84 
-90 TYKVIIYNNSNCEY
+90 
-104 GFEGVIYGDEFY
+104 
-116 DNKNITFSITGITK
+116 
-130 GDIIKPKE
+130 
-138 EKKITITF
+138 EKKIYVGETF
-146 KYKDGKISENNILN
+146 QLNVTKVPQNATEGIQWTSNNDNIVSVSNTGLLTAKN
-160 SYLNFKFT
+160 IGTT
-168 TIYRI
+168 TISAKGMDNSNVLTECIVTVERI
-173 AIQNNEPYNV
+173 SIQTNEPYNV

-262 GYPLTDSGI
+262 GYALTDSGI

-280 EITANITGS
+280 EITANVTGS

-478 EPDDG
+478 EPDYG

>member
-1 MRIKNNT
+1 MKRNDNGSISLYVLIACTFFIVILMSKYVSFVNKSKAIEEEIKQIQENYGNFEKNESSGNSDRIPIT
-8 LLLIM
+8 
-13 ILISTLIMGI
+13 
-23 GYASVNSITGE
+23 SIT
-34 ITGTVI
+34 I
-40 AESQTGVFITDV
+40 DP
-52 IYASDVDAN
+52 N
-61 SKTSEI
+61 
-67 QNYLGTMM
+67 
-75 KSRIELSNS
+75 
-84 NSSSEI
+84 
-90 TYKVIIYNNSNCEY
+90 
-104 GFEGVIYGDEFY
+104 
-116 DNKNITFSITGITK
+116 
-130 GDIIKPKE
+130 
-138 EKKITITF
+138 EKKIYVGETF
-146 KYKDGKISENNILN
+146 QLNVTKVPQNATEGIQWTSNNDNIVSVSNTGLLTAKN
-160 SYLNFKFT
+160 IGTT
-168 TIYRI
+168 TISAKGMDNSNVLTECIVTVERI
-173 AIQNNEPYNV
+173 SIQTNEPYNV

-262 GYPLTDSGI
+262 GYALTDSGI

-280 EITANITGS
+280 EITANVTGS

-304 KSGKDSNYNMEI
+304 KSGKYSNYNMEI

-350 GSLITFDGF
+350 GSLITFDVF
-359 DADGGY
+359 DVDGGY

>member
-1 MRIKNNT
+1 MKRNDNGSISLYVLIACTFFIVILMSKYVSFVNKSKAIEEEIKQIQENYGNFEKNESSGNSDRIPIT
-8 LLLIM
+8 
-13 ILISTLIMGI
+13 
-23 GYASVNSITGE
+23 SIT
-34 ITGTVI
+34 I
-40 AESQTGVFITDV
+40 DP
-52 IYASDVDAN
+52 N
-61 SKTSEI
+61 
-67 QNYLGTMM
+67 
-75 KSRIELSNS
+75 
-84 NSSSEI
+84 
-90 TYKVIIYNNSNCEY
+90 
-104 GFEGVIYGDEFY
+104 
-116 DNKNITFSITGITK
+116 
-130 GDIIKPKE
+130 
-138 EKKITITF
+138 EKKIYIGETF
-146 KYKDGKISENNILN
+146 QLNVIKVPQNATEGIQWTSNNDNIVSVSNTGLLTAKN
-160 SYLNFKFT
+160 IGTT
-168 TIYRI
+168 TISAKGMDNSNVLTECIVTVERI
-173 AIQNNEPYNV
+173 SIQTNEPYNV

-220 DAGEIEV
+220 DAGDIEV
-227 TIIGQNNYV
+227 TVMGQNNYV
-236 GTITKKYTIEKAPLK
+236 GTISKKYTIEKAPLK

-304 KSGKDSNYNMEI
+304 KSGKYSNYNMEI

>member
-1 MRIKNNT
+1 MKRNDNGSISLYVLIACTFFIVILMSKYVSFVNKSKAIEEEIKQIQENYGNFEKNESSGNSDRIPIT
-8 LLLIM
+8 
-13 ILISTLIMGI
+13 
-23 GYASVNSITGE
+23 SIT
-34 ITGTVI
+34 I
-40 AESQTGVFITDV
+40 DP
-52 IYASDVDAN
+52 N
-61 SKTSEI
+61 
-67 QNYLGTMM
+67 
-75 KSRIELSNS
+75 
-84 NSSSEI
+84 
-90 TYKVIIYNNSNCEY
+90 
-104 GFEGVIYGDEFY
+104 
-116 DNKNITFSITGITK
+116 
-130 GDIIKPKE
+130 
-138 EKKITITF
+138 EKKIYIGETF
-146 KYKDGKISENNILN
+146 QLNVIKVPQNATEGIQWTSNNDNIVSVSNTGLLTAKN
-160 SYLNFKFT
+160 IGTT
-168 TIYRI
+168 TISAKGMDNSNVLTECIVTVERI
-173 AIQNNEPYNV
+173 SIQTNEPYNV

-236 GTITKKYTIEKAPLK
+236 GTITKKYIIEKAPLK

-280 EITANITGS
+280 EITANIIGS

-304 KSGKDSNYNMEI
+304 KSGKYSNYNMEI

-336 ETNSDVFNVAVTSL
+336 ETNSDVFNVAVTSP

-365 RVGDQIEFEA
+365 RVGDIISFEA

>member
-1 MRIKNNT
+1 MKRNDNGSISLYVLIACTFFIVILMSKYVSFVNKSKAIEEEIKQIQENYGNFEKNESSGNSDRIPIT
-8 LLLIM
+8 
-13 ILISTLIMGI
+13 
-23 GYASVNSITGE
+23 SIT
-34 ITGTVI
+34 I
-40 AESQTGVFITDV
+40 DP
-52 IYASDVDAN
+52 N
-61 SKTSEI
+61 
-67 QNYLGTMM
+67 
-75 KSRIELSNS
+75 
-84 NSSSEI
+84 
-90 TYKVIIYNNSNCEY
+90 
-104 GFEGVIYGDEFY
+104 
-116 DNKNITFSITGITK
+116 
-130 GDIIKPKE
+130 
-138 EKKITITF
+138 EKKIYIGETF
-146 KYKDGKISENNILN
+146 QLNVIKVPQNATEGIQWTSNNDNIVSVSNTGLLTAKN
-160 SYLNFKFT
+160 IGTT
-168 TIYRI
+168 TISAKGMDNSNVLTECIVTVERI
-173 AIQNNEPYNV
+173 SIQTNEPYNV

-304 KSGKDSNYNMEI
+304 KSGKYSNYNMEI

>member
-1 MRIKNNT
+1 MKRNDNGSISLYVLIACTFFIVILMSKYVSFVNKSKAIEEEIKQIQENYGNFEKNESSGNSDRIPIT
-8 LLLIM
+8 
-13 ILISTLIMGI
+13 
-23 GYASVNSITGE
+23 SIT
-34 ITGTVI
+34 I
-40 AESQTGVFITDV
+40 DP
-52 IYASDVDAN
+52 N
-61 SKTSEI
+61 
-67 QNYLGTMM
+67 
-75 KSRIELSNS
+75 
-84 NSSSEI
+84 
-90 TYKVIIYNNSNCEY
+90 
-104 GFEGVIYGDEFY
+104 
-116 DNKNITFSITGITK
+116 
-130 GDIIKPKE
+130 
-138 EKKITITF
+138 EKKIYVGETF
-146 KYKDGKISENNILN
+146 QLNVTKVPQNATEGIQWTSNNDNIVSVSNTGLLTAKN
-160 SYLNFKFT
+160 IGTT
-168 TIYRI
+168 TISAKGMDNSNVLTECIVTVERI
-173 AIQNNEPYNV
+173 SIQTNEPYNV

-220 DAGEIEV
+220 DAGDIEV
-227 TIIGQNNYV
+227 TVMGQNNYV
-236 GTITKKYTIEKAPLK
+236 GTISKKYTIEKAPLK

-262 GYPLTDSGI
+262 GYALTDSGI

-304 KSGKDSNYNMEI
+304 KSGKYSNYNMEI

-359 DADGGY
+359 DVDGGY